1 MTTHDVTVTGGT
13 VTTRFGIA
21 PIAQSGTVWAD
32 GWRAGEHYAEARAA
46 ADRAERLT
54 STDLSIIEL
63 ALKVCDRPGDC
74 GDDAINIIIT
84 AAADV
89 LKHVARDREPLMEAR
104 VAVGDPSAPVES
116 GAELKFHNDSSTG
129 DDPAATGHTD
139 SVEVTARRGDD
150 SDPGELGDLA
160 QAWRDVVTDYAA
172 GRLQVTVSSS
182 DADIH
187 WCRLHRLMQA
197 HTKEAES

>member
-1 MTTHDVTVTGGT
+1 MNTLDITVTGGT

-21 PIAQSGTVWAD
+21 PIGQSKTVWAD

-46 ADRAERLT
+46 ADRAERLK

-84 AAADV
+84 AAADAIQ
-89 LKHVARDREPLMEAR
+89 HVARDREALAEAR
-104 VAVGDPSAPVES
+104 VAVGDPSTPVES

-129 DDPAATGHTD
+129 DGPAATEHTD
-139 SVEVTARRGDD
+139 SVEVTARRGHD
-150 SDPGELGDLA
+150 SDPGELGELA
-160 QAWRDVVTDYAA
+160 EAWRDVVTDYAA
-172 GRLQVTVSSS
+172 GRLQVTVSSI
-182 DADIH
+182 DADTH

-197 HTKEAES
+197 HTGEARS